1 MTLPATLFVPEFLF
15 LEHEELRVL
24 LHVLRDPLATHVH
37 MLLLTHSN
45 FATGEFL
52 GGYHRLMELCTPP
65 QPERG
70 KRRPGPSFEQLRRV
84 VRDLIEQGLALR
96 NAAANAAQGQLR
108 LQLKPRDQKSSS
120 SAIHNRKD
128 NRDAKGPKPV
138 SMRVAAASG
147 TDSAQDKTQGYQEGI
162 NTPISPQSATYP
174 QSPVNPEAKKAGIAA
189 LKALKGS
196 INRPPEG
203 AQKAPRGGR
212 GGQVALSALM
222 PAMACA
228 GSTMKQ
234 PSISKEGNP
243 GSLKSGG
250 GKESGPDSPD
260 QGRRGFSSADRG
272 YP

>member
-1 MTLPATLFVPEFLF
+1 VTLPATLFVPDFLF

-84 VRDLIEQGLALR
+84 VRDLIENALVMR

-120 SAIHNRKD
+120 VELHNRKD
-128 NRDAKGPKPV
+128 NRDAKGPKPA
-138 SMRVAAASG
+138 SMRVPKASG
-147 TDSAQDKTQGYQEGI
+147 TDSPQVKAQGYQEGI
-162 NTPISPQSATYP
+162 NTPISPQSPSYAQATTP
-174 QSPVNPEAKKAGIAA
+174 AREAGIAA
-189 LKALKGS
+189 LKALKGT
-196 INRPPEG
+196 INRPPQG
-203 AQKAPRGGR
+203 VGKAPQGARGR
-212 GGQVALSALM
+212 QVALAALM
-222 PAMACA
+222 PSSSGG
-228 GSTMKQ
+228 GSEQEQ
-234 PSISKEGNP
+234 PSISK
-243 GSLKSGG
+243 SGFPADSKPDG
-250 GKESGPDSPD
+250 GKEPGPDSPD
-260 QGRRGFSSADRG
+260 QCRRGFSDESRG
-272 YP
+272 M

>member
-70 KRRPGPSFEQLRRV
+70 KRRPGPSLEQLRRV
-84 VRDLIEQGLALR
+84 VRDLIEHALVMR

-108 LQLKPRDQKSSS
+108 LQLKPRDQKAASGEL
-120 SAIHNRKD
+120 HNRKD
-128 NRDAKGPKPV
+128 NRDAKGPKPA
-138 SMRVAAASG
+138 SMRVAEASG
-147 TDSAQDKTQGYQEGI
+147 TDSQQDKAQGYQEGI
-162 NTPISPQSATYP
+162 NTPISPQSASYP
-174 QSPVNPEAKKAGIAA
+174 QPQVVSDAKKAGIAA
-189 LKALKGS
+189 LKALQGT

-203 AQKAPRGGR
+203 AGKAPRGGR
-212 GGQVALSALM
+212 GGQVALAALM
-222 PAMACA
+222 PAMAGDGA
-228 GSTMKQ
+228 TMKQ
-234 PSISKEGNP
+234 PSISKSGFPANSKPGN
-243 GSLKSGG
+243 
-250 GKESGPDSPD
+250 GKESGPD
-260 QGRRGFSSADRG
+260 QRGG
-272 YP
+272 G

>member
-84 VRDLIEQGLALR
+84 VRDLIDNALVMR

-108 LQLKPRDQKSSS
+108 LQLKPRDQKAASGEL
-120 SAIHNRKD
+120 HNRKD
-128 NRDAKGPKPV
+128 NRDAKGPKPAF
-138 SMRVAAASG
+138 MRVAEALG
-147 TDSAQDKTQGYQEGI
+147 TDSQQDKAQGYQEGI
-162 NTPISPQSATYP
+162 NTPISPQSPSYP
-174 QSPVNPEAKKAGIAA
+174 QTSEAKEKGIAA
-189 LKALKGS
+189 LKALKDS
-196 INRPPEG
+196 FNRPPEG
-203 AQKAPRGGR
+203 AQKAPQGVKGR
-212 GGQVALSALM
+212 QVAASRLM
-222 PAMACA
+222 PSASV
-228 GSTMKQ
+228 GRSGQEQ
-234 PSISKEGNP
+234 PSISK
-243 GSLKSGG
+243 SGFPANSKPDG
-250 GKESGPDSPD
+250 GKESGPDRS
-260 QGRRGFSSADRG
+260 GGG
-272 YP
+272 